1 MTFRVVLPV
10 TALLFL
16 VTLTA
21 VAQRPDAFHESINH
35 PAIAY
40 LQATPEDPMARLN
53 RRLADGSATLRKD
66 PVSGYLRSL
75 LEALDIPVE
84 SQMLVFSQGSLQ
96 ADNISYANPR
106 ALYFNDSV
114 SVGWVRGADALEI
127 AAHDPAQGVMFY
139 ALSQSAD
146 RPRASRERECLTC
159 HLTWDTL
166 GVPGI
171 TALSTAP
178 LANERA
184 YANGFTTDHRSPFA
198 ERWGGWFVTGEHG
211 QSRHM
216 GNVPV
221 TPSDRPKSKIQNPLA
236 VLSSLDGQF
245 DLTGYPTPH
254 SDVVALLV
262 FNHQVHMANLLTRI
276 GWEARVA
283 ERDGKD
289 LTRVTEA
296 ARDVVDYMLFGDE
309 MPLPGR
315 VRGTSGF
322 AEAFAA
328 RGPRDGKGRSL
339 RDFDLTRRTF
349 KYPLSYMIY
358 SPAFDALPP
367 AAKDAVYARL
377 FAVLSGKATSDALKR
392 LTPADRAAVLEI
404 LRETKPD
411 LPAYFAG

>member
-1 MTFRVVLPV
+1 VNVRILLPAA
-10 TALLFL
+10 ALLFL
-16 VTLTA
+16 GTMTV
-21 VAQRPDAFHESINH
+21 VAQRPDAFNQSISH
-35 PAIAY
+35 PAITY
-40 LQATPEDPMARLN
+40 LETAPNDAMAQLN
-53 RRLADGSATLRKD
+53 RRLADGSVTLRKD

-75 LEALDIPVE
+75 LDALDIPVE

-96 ADNISYANPR
+96 ADDISYTNPR
-106 ALYFNDSV
+106 AIYFNDTV

-127 AAHDPAQGVMFY
+127 AAHDPRQGVMFY
-139 ALSQSAD
+139 ALSQSAV
-146 RPRASRERECLTC
+146 RPGASRERQCLTC

-166 GVPGI
+166 AVPGI

-216 GNVPV
+216 GNKPV
-221 TPSDRPKSKIQNPLA
+221 TPADRAKSTIQNPLA
-236 VLSSLDGQF
+236 VLRSVEGEF
-245 DLTGYPTPH
+245 DLAGYPTPY

-283 ERDGKD
+283 ERDPANAS
-289 LTRVTEA
+289 RVTEA

-322 AEAFAA
+322 AEMFAA
-328 RGPRDGKGRSL
+328 RGPRDSKGRSL
-339 RDFDLTRRTF
+339 RDFDLTQRTF
-349 KYPLSYMIY
+349 RYPLSYMVY
-358 SPAFDALPP
+358 SPVFEALPP
-367 AAKDAVYARL
+367 TAREAVYARL
-377 FAVLSGKATSDALKR
+377 FAVLSGKEASDALKR
-392 LTPADRAAVLEI
+392 LTPADRTAVLEI
-404 LRETKPD
+404 LRDTKKD
-411 LPAYFAG
+411 LPAYFAP